1 MLTGLL
7 HRIVSHPAVYDMVQ
21 TLFGAKK
28 NLKKIKA
35 LMASGAGVTVLDV
48 GAGTGNGMQVVP
60 DRVRYLWLD
69 NDAQKLAGLPRTGP
83 RWWAILASA
92 TAIPL
97 RDQSVDTTLCMA
109 MSHHLDDRQ
118 VVELFSELARVCRG
132 RLIFFDA
139 VDRPDSLKSRLMWKY
154 DRGSHPRRVA
164 TLRKLIQERFQIDH
178 EEEYSIYH
186 HYWLCSATS
195 TSSKT

>member
-21 TLFGAKK
+21 TLFGAEK
-28 NLKKIKA
+28 NLRKIKA
-35 LMASGAGVTVLDV
+35 LMASAGGATVLDV

-60 DRVRYLWLD
+60 DRARYLWLD
-69 NDAQKLAGLPRTGP
+69 NDAQKLAGLPRTA
-83 RWWAILASA
+83 RLWSAILGSA

-97 RDQSVDTTLCMA
+97 RDQSVDTALCMA

-118 VVELFSELARVCRG
+118 VVQLFSELARVCRG

-139 VDRPDSLKSRLMWKY
+139 VDSPGSLKSRLMWKY

-178 EEEYSIYH
+178 EEEYSICH